1 FRSHDDLVINK
12 PGAYQF
18 RVVIRD
24 PETGRLGS
32 AGQFIQ
38 VPDLSKN
45 RLALS
50 GLVLALMDKGAG
62 QHPTNP
68 EGAKPEGA
76 KPEVVKPEGAKPEGA
91 KPEGA
96 KPEGAK
102 PEGAKPGEAKAEER
116 DDIQPTPGVRRFSR
130 NSMIDYGA
138 VVYNPTLDPKTGK
151 PQLTTQ
157 LEFYRDG
164 KVLLQLQPRPID

>member
-1 FRSHDDLVINK
+1 R
-12 PGAYQF
+12 A
-18 RVVIRD
+18 VIRD

-32 AGQFIQ
+32 TGQFIQ

-45 RLALS
+45 RMALS
-50 GLVLALMDKGAG
+50 GLVLALMDKEAG
-62 QHPTNP
+62 QHPTKPDGAKPDGAKPDGANP
-68 EGAKPEGA
+68 EGAKPD
-76 KPEVVKPEGAKPEGA
+76 
-91 KPEGA
+91 
-96 KPEGAK
+96 
-102 PEGAKPGEAKAEER
+102 GAKPGEAKAEEAKPDGAKAEER

-164 KVLLQLQPRPID
+164 KVLLQLQPRPIDPGEAV